1 MYMSSEECNMKKMM
15 EYIESCDSLENLIL
29 VSIVSA
35 SGSTPRKA
43 GAMMIVGKQG
53 LMVGTIGGGLLEYEC
68 VKKAQE
74 FLGQDMN
81 LKDDGTHNAELQE
94 KSAEREPSELQEKS
108 AEWQQLEH
116 FELDNTK
123 AGALG
128 MICGG
133 NADVLFQNLT
143 HSVLC
148 NLKEK
153 AESIQEYRV
162 ILVGGGHV
170 ALAVSQLLQFLDFPY
185 IVVEDREEFGQVER
199 FPKAQEIVIASYE
212 KMLDTLAQKNIVLN
226 SRDAVCIMT
235 RGHAGDTHAI
245 RYALQT
251 DAGYIG
257 LMGSPR
263 KSKMILSQLEQEGFQ
278 EAREKVT
285 TPIGMDIGG
294 QTPEELAVS
303 IVGQLIAWRAGK

>member
-1 MYMSSEECNMKKMM
+1 MYMYSEECSMKKMM
-15 EYIESCDSLENLIL
+15 KYIESCDNLENLIL

-53 LMVGTIGGGLLEYEC
+53 LMAGTIGGGLLEYEC
-68 VKKAQE
+68 VKKAQK
-74 FLGQDMN
+74 FLEQGMS
-81 LKDDGTHNAELQE
+81 LKDDGTQNEELQE
-94 KSAEREPSELQEKS
+94 QST
-108 AEWQQLEH
+108 EWKQLEH
-116 FELDNTK
+116 FELDHTK

-133 NADVLFQNLT
+133 NADVLFQKLT

-212 KMLDTLAQKNIVLN
+212 KMVDTLAQKNIVLN

-294 QTPEELAVS
+294 QTPEELGVS